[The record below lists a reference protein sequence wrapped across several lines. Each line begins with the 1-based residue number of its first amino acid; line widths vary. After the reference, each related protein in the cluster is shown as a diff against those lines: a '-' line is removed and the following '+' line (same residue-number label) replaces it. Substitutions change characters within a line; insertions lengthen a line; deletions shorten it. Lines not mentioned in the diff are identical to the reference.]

1 MTGKTKGRSL
11 MGLQEFKEGEATPYD
26 QLSWL
31 WLVFG
36 IVFATL
42 LGTAIGYIMVRV
54 ATL

>member
-1 MTGKTKGRSL
+1 

-42 LGTAIGYIMVRV
+42 MGIGISYVMVRV
-54 ATL
+54 VSV